1 MREKQGKPAAKKALQ
16 LAGLLALV
24 LVSAYIIVQFFVI
37 FHQSYKTET
46 AIKYT
51 LAESI
56 NLDGVVV
63 FDAVD
68 VPGSGDLGYLVQD
81 GERVTNGTVV
91 AECYTDDA
99 QGLQRERLDRLS
111 RTITLLTKSQN
122 SSGSDLS
129 VLTNQTK
136 QSLYNLLDKLDSAQ
150 YSGIADAEDNF
161 LLAQNRLQVSTGQT
175 EGFSTTIAALQTEY
189 DSIKSQLDALQT
201 ITATT
206 NGYFSSVGASPAI
219 KADRQALDDADPAT
233 LQQMLSTGFPAADS
247 SRAGQDVYKRQGSD
261 RLLKEM
267 NRHYNVEQYLS
278 LIDYAKEKIPG
289 VTFSSDIIVGFP
301 GETEGDFTATLDLI
315 RKVGYMQLFTFIYS
329 KRAGTP
335 AAKLPDPT
343 PHAEKAARMERL
355 LKTQETFAF
364 AATAAMAGQTVRV
377 LVEAAGRSEGTV
389 NGRLDNNLVVEF
401 KAPAALIG
409 QWARVHVTGSRAALL
424 VGELAEDVYKRQ
436 LPATGQTARRRLR
449 QCRPCR
455 AAG

>member
-16 LAGLLALV
+16 LVGLLALV

-150 YSGIADAEDNF
+150 YNGIADAEDNF

-206 NGYFSSVGASPAI
+206 NGYFSSVGASPTI

-247 SRAGQDVYKRQGSD
+247 SRAGQITTGFSWKFYAVCDLNTAAQFDNITTVKISVPGKQNTPLTATVEEITQDKDNGIAKIVLQCQTINAEILSFGQETAQIDLKTYEGIRIDKEALHIVDGQRGVYVKYGNLQRFLKITTLYENDSYILIPDNGKVGTD
-261 RLLKEM
+261 NEVRLYDE
-267 NRHYNVEQYLS
+267 
-278 LIDYAKEKIPG
+278 
-289 VTFSSDIIVGFP
+289 IIV
-301 GETEGDFTATLDLI
+301 
-315 RKVGYMQLFTFIYS
+315 Q
-329 KRAGTP
+329 GTNLQDG
-335 AAKLPDPT
+335 KL
-343 PHAEKAARMERL
+343 L
-355 LKTQETFAF
+355 
-364 AATAAMAGQTVRV
+364 
-377 LVEAAGRSEGTV
+377 
-389 NGRLDNNLVVEF
+389 
-401 KAPAALIG
+401 
-409 QWARVHVTGSRAALL
+409 
-424 VGELAEDVYKRQ
+424 
-436 LPATGQTARRRLR
+436 
-449 QCRPCR
+449 
-455 AAG
+455 